1 MSGAAGNSKK
11 KRDVDVHSGIN
22 KKKIKTVEVRPS
34 RGACRLRAISH
45 AIGRDLARPQEVL
58 AKVNRLS
65 ALVKQEPEVQ
75 RCASASTVWR
85 RCPEFKRRADV
96 GDPHLPHGY

>member
-34 RGACRLRAISH
+34 RGADCRLRAIGR
-45 AIGRDLARPQEVL
+45 AIGR
-58 AKVNRLS
+58 S
-65 ALVKQEPEVQ
+65 GVQ
-75 RCASASTVWR
+75 RR
-85 RCPEFKRRADV
+85 L
-96 GDPHLPHGY
+96 LPL